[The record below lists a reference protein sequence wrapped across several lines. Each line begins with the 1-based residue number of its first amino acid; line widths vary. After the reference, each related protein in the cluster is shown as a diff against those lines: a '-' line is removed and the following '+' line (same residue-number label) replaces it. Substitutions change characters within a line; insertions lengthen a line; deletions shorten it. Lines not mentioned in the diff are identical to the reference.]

1 MNILRNTGRFI
12 ILDIQLRIKIR
23 DIIRVGNMIKVR
35 FRIKFG
41 LGLM

>member
-23 DIIRVGNMIKVR
+23 DIIKLELEI
-35 FRIKFG
+35 
-41 LGLM
+41 